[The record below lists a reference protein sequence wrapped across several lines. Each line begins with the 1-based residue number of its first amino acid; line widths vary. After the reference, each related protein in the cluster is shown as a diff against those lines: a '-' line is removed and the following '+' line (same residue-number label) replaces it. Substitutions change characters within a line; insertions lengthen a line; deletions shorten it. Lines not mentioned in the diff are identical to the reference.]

1 MQEKYKK
8 LSVLIPVYNEK
19 QTINECVKNVLNA
32 KIFNMSLEV
41 VISDN
46 NSIDGT
52 KEILKTI
59 TDPRVKILFQE
70 KNKGKGSNI
79 KNALSHASG
88 DIILFQDGD
97 LEYSPDDYENL
108 LGPFFKNDA
117 DVVYGS
123 RLTRAKTTRIT
134 GFPNFIGNKI
144 ITFTANCLYNK
155 IFSDIATGYITSQG
169 KGNVQLNTEWTVK
182 GLAYD
187 DYTWGVQAIDN
198 SFSGSTFT
206 SATFNHLEGGP
217 LNAGI
222 KPVLVY
228 PNPVQGELKLHG
240 TEQVKEVVIFSLAG
254 DKVYAKALVNE
265 SSLTLN
271 LAKGV
276 YVLNAVYENGERSSE
291 KIIIL

>member
-1 MQEKYKK
+1 MQKKYKK

-32 KIFNMSLEV
+32 KIFNMNLEV

-59 TDPRVKILFQE
+59 TDSRVIILFQE

-108 LGPFFKNDA
+108 LDPFFNNDA

-144 ITFTANCLYNK
+144 ITFTANLLYNK
-155 IFSDIATGYITSQG
+155 IFSDISTGYKLFKKDIIKNLNITSDG
-169 KGNVQLNTEWTVK
+169 FEIEPEITAKISK
-182 GLAYD
+182 
-187 DYTWGVQAIDN
+187 
-198 SFSGSTFT
+198 
-206 SATFNHLEGGP
+206 
-217 LNAGI
+217 I
-222 KPVLVY
+222 K
-228 PNPVQGELKLHG
+228 KI
-240 TEQVKEVVIFSLAG
+240 KIFEVPIYIFSRDYDEG
-254 DKVYAKALVNE
+254 KKVKWWHFFTYLYHLIKWRFI
-265 SSLTLN
+265 S
-271 LAKGV
+271 
-276 YVLNAVYENGERSSE
+276 
-291 KIIIL
+291 